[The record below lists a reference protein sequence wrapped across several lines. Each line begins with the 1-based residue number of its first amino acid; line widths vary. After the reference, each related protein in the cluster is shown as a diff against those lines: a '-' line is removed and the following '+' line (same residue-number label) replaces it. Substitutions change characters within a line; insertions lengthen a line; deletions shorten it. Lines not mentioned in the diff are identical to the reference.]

1 MSTGR
6 LLAVVRAPAGLAL
19 ADDDGSWAVPAPG
32 AAQAA
37 AELARL
43 EEERS
48 PRWVW
53 WSAQDLLAPLLQ
65 DGPGPAPA
73 DAPRRLRPVRAWDL
87 AAVHRL
93 LEGGADDGPA
103 AVRAAAAGLDPAG
116 APAPGQLDL
125 GGAAAPSGQDDAD
138 DGPLRPDGHLRPEWV
153 DGGWA
158 DTPGRAARWAQ
169 VVLETAHL
177 QEQRLLRERTG
188 SGAQGTAP
196 AAPAPAAGPLQTAW
210 SESAAAVLAVELGA
224 AGLPLDVEE
233 ADRVVERLV
242 GPRPRDEAEAARQ
255 RAARDAPVLAAL
267 GHRPAPAG
275 GGPDGRG
282 DVGTGGTGTRGTGT
296 RGTGTGS
303 TGTGSTGTGGDGA
316 LDLRSPVQVRQALA
330 ELGLDLPDTRS
341 WRLERLAAE
350 PGAHPVLAALLAW
363 RQAERFAVAHGHRW
377 LDETVRDGRLRAS
390 WSASDGGAGRMT
402 ASAGV
407 HSLPR
412 ELRSAVRAGPG
423 RLLVRADLG
432 QVEPRVLAVVSG
444 DPALA
449 RAAEEDD
456 LYSPVA
462 ARLGVARDVA
472 KIAVLAAMYGQTSGA
487 AGATLA
493 TMERAYPVATAFLV
507 DAARRGAAGEDVRTA
522 GGRRIRVPPVED
534 VPVEAGE
541 AALDR
546 ARQQRAARGRYARNA
561 VVQGSAAELFKA
573 WAATVR
579 SRLLAS
585 GEGEVVLCLHDELLL
600 SVRDDAARD
609 VAAGVVADLAAA
621 SSRWC
626 RAVGRRPVRFT
637 ADVAV
642 VERWSQAKG

>member
-1 MSTGR
+1 MSTGE
-6 LLAVVRAPAGLAL
+6 LLAVVRAAEGLGLA
-19 ADDDGSWAVPAPG
+19 DGGGCWAVPAAGPG
-32 AAQAA
+32 QAA
-37 AELARL
+37 AALARL
-43 EEERS
+43 EAERS

-65 DGPGPAPA
+65 VDGAAPGAGLRGPRPA
-73 DAPRRLRPVRAWDL
+73 RAWDL

-103 AVRAAAAGLDPAG
+103 AVRAAAAGLDPAR

-125 GGAAAPSGQDDAD
+125 GGAHEGYGSEPDDGSGGDD

-158 DTPGRAARWAQ
+158 DSPGRAARWAQ
-169 VVLETAHL
+169 VALETARM
-177 QEQRLLRERTG
+177 QEARLRRQTG
-188 SGAQGTAP
+188 EDAP
-196 AAPAPAAGPLQTAW
+196 AAPLDPVQTAW
-210 SESAAAVLAVELGA
+210 SESAAAVLAVELGV

-233 ADRVVERLV
+233 ATRVVERLV

-255 RAARDAPVLAAL
+255 RAARDAPLLAAL
-267 GHRPAPAG
+267 GHGAAPAG
-275 GGPDGRG
+275 RG
-282 DVGTGGTGTRGTGT
+282 AGE
-296 RGTGTGS
+296 
-303 TGTGSTGTGGDGA
+303 GA
-316 LDLRSPVQVRQALA
+316 LDLRSPAQVRQALA

-350 PGAHPVLAALLAW
+350 PGAHPVLAALVAW

-377 LDETVRDGRLRAS
+377 LEETVRDGRLRAS

-412 ELRSAVRAGPG
+412 ELRSAVRARPG
-423 RLLVRADLG
+423 HLLVRADLG
-432 QVEPRVLAVVSG
+432 QVEPRVLAVVSA

-462 ARLGVARDVA
+462 ARLGVERDVA

-493 TMERAYPVATAFLV
+493 AMERAYPVATAFLV

-522 GGRRIRVPPVED
+522 GGRRIRVPAVEE
-534 VPVEAGE
+534 VPVEAGG

-546 ARQQRAARGRYARNA
+546 ARSQRAARGRYARNA

-579 SRLLAS
+579 SRLLGS
-585 GEGEVVLCLHDELLL
+585 GDGEVVLCLHDELLL
-600 SVRDDAARD
+600 SVRADAAAD
-609 VAAGVVADLAAA
+609 LAAAVVADLAAA

>member
-1 MSTGR
+1 MSAGE
-6 LLAVVRAPAGLAL
+6 LLAVVRAAGGLGL
-19 ADDDGSWAVPAPG
+19 ADDAGCWAVPAAGPAEAL
-32 AAQAA
+32 AA
-37 AELARL
+37 LARL

-53 WSAQDLLAPLLQ
+53 WSAQEVLAPLAEA
-65 DGPGPAPA
+65 DPGSAGGS
-73 DAPRRLRPVRAWDL
+73 APRGLRPARAWDL

-125 GGAAAPSGQDDAD
+125 VGAAPGATEYGHDGDG

-158 DTPGRAARWAQ
+158 DSPARAARWAQ
-169 VVLETAHL
+169 VVLETARMQEHRL
-177 QEQRLLRERTG
+177 QDPQAR
-188 SGAQGTAP
+188 AD
-196 AAPAPAAGPLQTAW
+196 APAAGSAAGAGGGGALQTAW
-210 SESAAAVLAVELGA
+210 SESAASVLAVELA
-224 AGLPLDVEE
+224 AGGPPLDLEE
-233 ADRVVERLV
+233 ASGVVERLV

-267 GHRPAPAG
+267 GHRAATSGGGGAHAG
-275 GGPDGRG
+275 GAP
-282 DVGTGGTGTRGTGT
+282 
-296 RGTGTGS
+296 
-303 TGTGSTGTGGDGA
+303 
-316 LDLRSPVQVRQALA
+316 DLRSPVQVRQALA
-330 ELGLDLPDTRS
+330 DVGLDLPDTRS

-350 PGAHPVLAALLAW
+350 PGAHPVLGALVAW

-377 LDETVRDGRLRAS
+377 LEETVRGGRLRAA

-412 ELRSAVRAGPG
+412 ELRSAVRAEPG
-423 RLLVRADLG
+423 HLLVRADLG
-432 QVEPRVLAVVSG
+432 QVEPRVLAVVSE

-462 ARLGVARDVA
+462 ARLGVPRDVA

-493 TMERAYPVATAFLV
+493 AMERAYPVATAFLV

-522 GGRRIRVPPVED
+522 GGRRIRVPPVEE
-534 VPVEAGE
+534 VPVEAGD

-546 ARQQRAARGRYARNA
+546 ARSQRAARGRYARNA

-579 SRLLAS
+579 ARLLRS

-600 SVRDDAARD
+600 SVRAEAAPD
-609 VAAGVVADLAAA
+609 VADAVVTDLAAA

-626 RAVGRRPVRFT
+626 RAVSRRPVRFT

-642 VERWSQAKG
+642 VERWSQAKA